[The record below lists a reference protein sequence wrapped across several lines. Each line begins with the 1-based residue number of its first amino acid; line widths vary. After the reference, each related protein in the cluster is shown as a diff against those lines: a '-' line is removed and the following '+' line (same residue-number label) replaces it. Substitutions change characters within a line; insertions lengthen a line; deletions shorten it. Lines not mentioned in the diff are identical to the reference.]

1 MTGMPTNVLIVG
13 GGPAALEAA
22 LRLHRLAGDRVTT
35 TVLAPETDFTYRP
48 LSVLAPFAAGA
59 VTSYPLA
66 RIAAD
71 AGFTHRTGKLARVDA
86 AGHAVET
93 TDGERVAYDVLLIAT
108 GAVPA
113 RPYAGATVFTG
124 SAADA
129 ETLHGLVQDVEGGY
143 THSIAFVVPA
153 DGTWPLP
160 LYEMAL
166 MLAERAFEMGV
177 DIDLHFV
184 TPEASPLAVFGPEAA
199 AEVDSLLKTAGIK
212 LHTSARVEEVQAG
225 RVQMGKDELVVERV
239 VTLPRL
245 DGPAITGLPSDA
257 RGFLV
262 TDLHGRVTG
271 VPDVYAA
278 GDITAFPVKQGGLAC
293 QQADAAAAQIAAD
306 AGADVEAEAFKP
318 VLRGMLLTERWTR
331 FLRRDAA
338 GHGDHADVAGRALW
352 WPPTKIAGRELAG
365 YLETLDE
372 QLGRVRGLPVEVGVG
387 ANARSIEVLSLHP

>member
-1 MTGMPTNVLIVG
+1 MPTNVLIVG

-59 VTSYPLA
+59 ATSYPLT

-71 AGFTHRTGKLARVDA
+71 AGFTHRRGKLARVDA
-86 AGHAVET
+86 PGHAVET
-93 TDGERVAYDVLLIAT
+93 TEGERIDYDVLLIAT

-113 RPYAGATVFTG
+113 RPYAGVTMFTG
-124 SAADA
+124 SPADA

-143 THSIAFVVPA
+143 TRAIAFVVPA

-160 LYEMAL
+160 LYELAL
-166 MLAERAFEMGV
+166 MLAERAFETGIDV
-177 DIDLHFV
+177 DLHFV
-184 TPEASPLAVFGPEAA
+184 TPEAAPLAVFGPEAA
-199 AEVDSLLKTAGIK
+199 SEVDGLLKTAGIT
-212 LHTSARVEEVQAG
+212 LHRSVRASQVQSG
-225 RVQMGKDELVVERV
+225 RVRMGSDGRELKVERV

-245 DGPAITGLPSDA
+245 DGPALTGLPSDA

-262 TDLHGRVTG
+262 TDSHGRVAG

-306 AGADVEAEAFKP
+306 AGADVEAEPFKP

-365 YLETLDE
+365 YLQTLDE

-387 ANARSIEVLSLHP
+387 DNARGIEVLSLQP